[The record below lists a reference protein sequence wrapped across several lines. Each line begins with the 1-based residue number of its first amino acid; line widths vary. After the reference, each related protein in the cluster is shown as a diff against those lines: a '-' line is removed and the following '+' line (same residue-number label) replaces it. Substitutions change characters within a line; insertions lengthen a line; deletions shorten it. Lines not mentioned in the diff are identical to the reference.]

1 MNRSTKKEKLDDVT
15 LAATENCKVSKAHWN
30 NEKKKWEAGD
40 LIEGGLKSA
49 VLTKL
54 EGEGVRAIVI
64 TNKDKEIMEIRV
76 HEK

>member
-1 MNRSTKKEKLDDVT
+1 M
-15 LAATENCKVSKAHWN
+15 SKAHWN

-40 LIEGGLKSA
+40 LIEGGLKSG